1 MKNRKTMNKSII
13 REYSLIVLG
22 SLLTALSFN
31 FFFIPNEIAPGG
43 LSGLASV
50 FYFLFDFPVGV
61 TTLILNIP
69 LFLTGIRQLGGI
81 FGVRTL
87 LATILL
93 SVFIDLVKV
102 PALTNDSLLASI
114 YGGILMGLGLGIIF
128 RMNATTGGTDLL
140 AKLIHQHFAS
150 ISVGLVLFMVDL
162 AVVLLAGIFLGP
174 SQGLYAVVALALSS
188 KVVDLVQEGLNSAK
202 AVFIISDQS
211 EEISQWILKELDRGA
226 TLLNGKGAYTGK
238 GKSVILCAVNR
249 TQIAKLKG
257 MIHEIDPAAFILV
270 ADVRE
275 VTGEGFSG

>member
-1 MKNRKTMNKSII
+1 MKNRKTINKGII
-13 REYSLIVLG
+13 KEYLLIILG

-31 FFFIPNEIAPGG
+31 FFFISNQIAPGG

-50 FYFLFDFPVGV
+50 FHFVFGFPVGV

-69 LFLTGIRQLGGI
+69 LFLAGIRQLGGV
-81 FGVRTL
+81 FGIRTL

-93 SVFIDLVKV
+93 SVFIDLIKV
-102 PALTNDSLLASI
+102 PALTDDSLLASI
-114 YGGILMGLGLGIIF
+114 YGGIMMGLGLGIIF

-140 AKLIHQHFAS
+140 AKLIHQHFSS

-162 AVVLLAGIFLGP
+162 SVVVLAGVFLGP

-188 KVVDLVQEGLNSAK
+188 KVVDLVQEGLNTAK
-202 AVFIISDQS
+202 AVFIISDHS
-211 EEISQWILKELDRGA
+211 EKISQWILKELDRGA
-226 TLLNGKGAYTGK
+226 TLLSGKGAYTGK
-238 GKSVILCAVNR
+238 EKDVILCAVNR
-249 TQIAKLKG
+249 TQIAELKG
-257 MIHEIDPAAFILV
+257 VIHEIDPAAFILV

>member
-1 MKNRKTMNKSII
+1 MNKSKTMNKSVIK
-13 REYSLIVLG
+13 EYFLIVLG

-61 TTLILNIP
+61 TTLVLNIP
-69 LFLTGIRQLGGI
+69 LFLTGIRQLGGT

-140 AKLIHQHFAS
+140 ARLIHQHFSS

-162 AVVLLAGIFLGP
+162 SVVLLAAIFLGP

-188 KVVDLVQEGLNSAK
+188 KVVDMVQEGLNSAK
-202 AVFIISDQS
+202 AVFIISDHS

-226 TLLNGKGAYTGK
+226 TLLSGKGAYTGK
-238 GKSVILCAVNR
+238 GKDVILCAVNR
-249 TQIAKLKG
+249 MQIAELKG
-257 MIHEIDPAAFILV
+257 MIHEIDSAAFILV

>member
-1 MKNRKTMNKSII
+1 MKNRKTINKGII
-13 REYSLIVLG
+13 KEYLLIILG

-31 FFFIPNEIAPGG
+31 FFFISNQIAPGG

-50 FYFLFDFPVGV
+50 FHFVFGFPVGV

-69 LFLTGIRQLGGI
+69 LFLAGIRQLGGV
-81 FGVRTL
+81 FGIRTL

-93 SVFIDLVKV
+93 SVFIDLIKV
-102 PALTNDSLLASI
+102 PALTDDSLLASI

-140 AKLIHQHFAS
+140 ARLIHQHFSS

-162 AVVLLAGIFLGP
+162 SVVVLAGVFLGP

-188 KVVDLVQEGLNSAK
+188 KVVDLVQEGLNTAK
-202 AVFIISDQS
+202 AVFIISDHS
-211 EEISQWILKELDRGA
+211 EKISQWILKELDRGA
-226 TLLNGKGAYTGK
+226 TLLSGKGAYTGK
-238 GKSVILCAVNR
+238 EKDVILCAVNR
-249 TQIAKLKG
+249 TQIAELKG
-257 MIHEIDPAAFILV
+257 VIHEIDPAAFILV

>member
-1 MKNRKTMNKSII
+1 MKNRKTINKGII
-13 REYSLIVLG
+13 KEYLLIILG

-31 FFFIPNEIAPGG
+31 FFFISNQIAPGG

-50 FYFLFDFPVGV
+50 FHFVFGFPVGV

-69 LFLTGIRQLGGI
+69 LFLAGIRQLGGV
-81 FGVRTL
+81 FGIRTL

-93 SVFIDLVKV
+93 SVFIDLIKV
-102 PALTNDSLLASI
+102 PALTDDSLLASI

-140 AKLIHQHFAS
+140 AKLIHQHFSS

-162 AVVLLAGIFLGP
+162 SVVVLAGVFLGP

-188 KVVDLVQEGLNSAK
+188 KVVDLVQEGLNTAK
-202 AVFIISDQS
+202 AVFIISDHS
-211 EEISQWILKELDRGA
+211 EKISQWILKELDRGA
-226 TLLNGKGAYTGK
+226 TLLSGKGAYTGK
-238 GKSVILCAVNR
+238 EKDVILCAVNR
-249 TQIAKLKG
+249 TQIAELKG
-257 MIHEIDPAAFILV
+257 VIHEIDPAAFILV